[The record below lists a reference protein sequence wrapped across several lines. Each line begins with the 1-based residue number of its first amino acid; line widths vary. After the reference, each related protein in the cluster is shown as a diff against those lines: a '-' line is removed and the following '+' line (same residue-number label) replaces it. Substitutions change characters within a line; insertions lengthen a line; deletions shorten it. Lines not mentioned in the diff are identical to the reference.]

1 MRSPILRG
9 LLMLVLV
16 LYASSNA
23 FASQTSDIG
32 VVLESSSRVV
42 VLEGSVT
49 DPNAVAKSLLVQLA
63 DDDEIALVM
72 LPAGSGSADTLNQMA
87 EQLARQIDEN
97 TGNQFI
103 VGVAVENILK
113 ASTTRLPNG
122 VAETLMHKAEVI
134 STGSPVDALG
144 TFVRLVHEW
153 QDAHPKPKPTSTSDE
168 GLNNAQ
174 IMLLVLSAL
183 AALLAGVSLV
193 RLRWARDTRFRH
205 SPKEIRE
212 LLLKI
217 ADLNQ
222 RINDLDMRSA
232 VNQLTVD
239 LEELA
244 RKFGKS
250 SAYNKVDLKYKLG
263 YVVEILEQ
271 FLEIEDSPARYI
283 SRTESERVKDASRRS
298 ITAFDDHVLQ
308 AIRDGNSVA
317 LVEFTIN
324 VESLDP
330 TV

>member
-16 LYASSNA
+16 LFASSTA

-32 VVLESSSRVV
+32 AALESSRVV

-49 DPNAVAKSLLVQLA
+49 DPNAVAKTLLVQLA

-87 EQLARQIDEN
+87 EQFVRQIDEN

-103 VGVAVENILK
+103 IGVAVGNILK
-113 ASTTRLPNG
+113 ASSTRLPDG

-134 STGSPVDALG
+134 STSSPVDALG

-153 QDAHPKPKPTSTSDE
+153 QDAHPKPKPTSTPDDE
-168 GLNNAQ
+168 SGGTKNFLLLLILVCVLLGGAVF
-174 IMLLVLSAL
+174 LVL
-183 AALLAGVSLV
+183 
-193 RLRWARDTRFRH
+193 WPKRDTRFRH

-222 RINDLDMRSA
+222 RVNDLDMRSA

-250 SAYNKVDLKYKLG
+250 SAYNKVDLKYKLR

-298 ITAFDDHVLQ
+298 ITAFDDHVVQ